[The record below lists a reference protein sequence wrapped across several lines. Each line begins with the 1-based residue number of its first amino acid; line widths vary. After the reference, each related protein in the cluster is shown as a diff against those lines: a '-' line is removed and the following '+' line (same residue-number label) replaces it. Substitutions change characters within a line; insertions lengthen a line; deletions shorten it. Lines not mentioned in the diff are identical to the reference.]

1 MPEMPDLKRKYGFDL
16 TPEQMLYMDQMRPK
30 TDNQIATD
38 IIRES
43 SPDLKPPP
51 GNFLNRAATGA
62 GQAADLVNKYAPK
75 AYDKIPKKVTSLA
88 PFGFLG
94 LNQGFQN
101 LLAQSSEDV
110 SNAEVP
116 TSMTFG
122 KIEPGTNLYKISPE
136 FGEGRTTVG
145 KIAKAIKPS
154 DLLGLNSAKNVYSDL
169 SYGQAPEPM
178 DVLDTVGLGAGMT
191 QLGRAGLKGASSV
204 ARAGAPYVAE
214 GLTDLV
220 SKYGVDPRMN
230 ITPDAPSMSGAV
242 PEGFKLGQEN
252 GKAVVFD
259 ASGKIFASGNDAQA
273 AIFRANKR
281 LENEA
286 ANAAR
291 TARRE
296 ERAAAAPVVEETP
309 LVKVEADDQ
318 APLFYNPLS
327 KAAANLGEETDPLK
341 VLSDLKNF
349 ENMTDDQITFS
360 GVADYLEA
368 KAAKELPVT
377 REEVQDFINENRI
390 KLYEHIRDE
399 SGSGKYE
406 PEDLEIASHRM
417 QTEDPDDDYLR
428 DIADNEEEYVRD
440 NYYDEIYND
449 MRERYPDLDEEGIQE
464 NVDAEISDRAWELAR
479 DSYYE
484 NPQESGTNDAGYQII
499 GSRDSGYSVI
509 TPEGRNIT
517 PPRGYFDDLDD
528 ANRAI
533 FEDALDNGLIGD
545 PSTKTLFGEN
555 TQYAQYMMPGG
566 RNYRELNIGLQPGS
580 KDKTAGKIKFYN
592 QYIDNLQEEANAI
605 RQQHPIIRERPD
617 DVTQRLEEIGNRIQV
632 AEDLKRANKES
643 SEAWY
648 GTHFEDEPDLFAQLR
663 LQDYQD
669 VDGMSGTLIDEAQS
683 DMHQKGRDKG
693 YRATNKEI
701 NAKRVEQ
708 TTLLNN
714 FRQAST
720 NVPSLRVY
728 DSYTQLI
735 NDMAEG
741 EQTFFDRL
749 EARIV
754 RDNNTINLDNLTYP
768 NKENGQLVKFPEG
781 SDLDEAKRL
790 IGEAQKLKEG
800 SIELQRMEF
809 GIPDAPFKKDWY
821 HVAIRRAIK
830 DAIDNGKDRVYLPTG
845 EALADRYNYASAVD
859 QIAYKVKSNGKYSVT
874 LKDFD
879 GNWNQTIGN
888 QSFNNLDADELN
900 GIFGKEVADKIRN
913 KDVDQINID
922 LDDTTYLIENQS
934 IDVGGKGFKQY
945 YDENYPNFMKKE
957 AKEFD
962 AKTGYTKIPT
972 PVTSNAHRSKLIRA
986 TARANR
992 VSVDE
997 MRQRIRNWSQ
1007 GQQDNFFNS
1016 RQEPVFYLEINDAMR
1031 QAYGKG
1037 RPYARGGLVTDALDS
1052 VDDYFENAQK
1062 FKKGGKAESTKEKGA
1077 DDAPQVP
1084 LLSTLVNTKQEFRAV
1099 KPSPIMSSIATG
1111 LGKASDFLK
1120 SRPMKETDDMSSAIN
1135 TALELVD
1142 TFFVNDL
1149 SKTADRMSYGQRL
1162 TSGSG
1167 QTLQV
1172 LPETLGAV
1180 LTVAPPAAKLAAKT
1194 AKVAAKV
1201 APDVAETAAQ
1211 MAERYA
1217 MKPMYAVPEDDSK
1230 FLPLALPRTRRSPE
1244 KIDELAQRV
1253 SRQMTGEHVRNPVK
1267 LKETQNLAG
1276 RSLKESQRVQGIDY
1290 TLENT
1295 KNLPEPVVIEPKVG
1309 DVNVATVGDITV
1321 ADKVLVD
1328 VNGYPINSTQQGGP
1342 FFGQG
1347 KLHLPDDESLWWASE
1362 PTSAKNF
1369 QNRVTEIADHYGV
1382 DKLTAQ
1388 HLAMG
1393 QTANNFA
1400 MHFADAN
1407 LKAIATYG
1415 VPEEG
1420 IAAINS
1426 IVRQGFSRLKDG
1438 ERIYFAFP
1446 DFPGVENM
1454 DEAYKY
1460 FRANPEARKFFNE
1473 RMKKQSVTQ
1482 PNGLP
1487 NGLDIEW
1494 AITDP
1499 LLRNMEKNLTG
1510 RSVGEVYRGAGIT
1523 DTADHGTYGAGIR
1536 GRFKGTSKY
1545 PTPMELS
1552 YSDAYDYT
1560 AARKRPQDV
1569 TGTMQKIAP
1578 HQVVDEQYLDEIGRY
1593 NDLIKKYTGKKKGG
1607 TVEDDSPPL
1616 PPSTGKEL
1624 TEAEIADWQR
1634 KSKAYENRQYWK
1646 RRGAN
1651 SPDEND
1657 TPGRLDGRNDS
1668 YPMRSKV
1675 PEQFNKYFMP
1685 EYRDEELPFKKAMR
1699 YYSKGGSAKITDDY
1713 SIAPEAKTGKWS
1725 QKDEKSFQKGV
1736 RGTKWY
1742 KQFADKYGEPPDLN
1756 SKDYNY
1762 RAAWKA
1768 GVRPQD
1774 YEHDA
1779 EMQHW
1784 ASTTG
1789 KGESLKATN
1798 HPTAWMEDYMQV
1810 TGSDPHE
1817 PANMNP
1823 EQIKAMEKALMYRYG
1838 QKYQQGGGV
1847 QSRRPMRLS
1856 PSAGVDLNMLRPD
1869 GSQKSARGFLGPMEA
1884 VGGKTSTEISAGFE
1898 IGGKEMDIPLLV
1910 PGLTKKELDYLL
1922 KTDISDKTFM
1932 KNLPESIRYKAITHA
1947 EKRIKDGKS
1956 VFYVDGEE
1964 KIK

>member
-1 MPEMPDLKRKYGFDL
+1 MPDLKRKYGFQL
-16 TPEQMLYMDQMRPK
+16 TPEQMLYMEQMRPK
-30 TDNQIATD
+30 TDNQIAAD

-62 GQAADLVNKYAPK
+62 SQAADLVNKYAPK
-75 AYDKIPKKVTSLA
+75 IYDKIPKKVTSLA

-136 FGEGRTTVG
+136 FGKGRTTVG

-169 SYGQAPEPM
+169 SYGQAPEPL
-178 DVLDTVGLGAGMT
+178 DVLDTLGLHAGVL
-191 QLGRAGLKGASSV
+191 QAGKAGFRGASSV
-204 ARAGAPYVAE
+204 AKASAPYVAE

-230 ITPDAPSMSGAV
+230 IIPDAPSMSGAV

-252 GKAVVFD
+252 GKFVLFD
-259 ASGKIFASGNDAQA
+259 PSGKIFAKGDDAQA

-296 ERAAAAPVVEETP
+296 ERAAEAPAVEEKP

-341 VLSDLKNF
+341 VLNDLKSF
-349 ENMTDDQITFS
+349 ENVTDDQITFS

-377 REEVQDFINENRI
+377 REEVQDFIDVNRI

-399 SGSGKYE
+399 SGGGKYE

-449 MRERYPDLDEEGIQE
+449 MRESYPNLDEERIQE
-464 NVDAEISDRAWELAR
+464 KVDAEISDRAWELAR

-517 PPRGYFDDLDD
+517 PPRGYFDDVDD

-533 FEDALDNGLIGD
+533 FEDALDNGLIGN
-545 PSTKTLFGEN
+545 PNSRTLFGEK
-555 TQYAQYMMPGG
+555 QYPEYMMPGG
-566 RNYRELNIGLQPGS
+566 KNYRELNIGLQPGS
-580 KDKTAGKIKFYN
+580 KDKSAGKIKLYD

-617 DVTQRLEEIGNRIQV
+617 DATQRLEEIGNRIQV

-648 GTHFEDEPDLFAQLR
+648 GGHFEDEPDLFAQLR

-669 VDGMSGTLIDEAQS
+669 VDGLSGTLIDEAQS
-683 DMHQKGRDKG
+683 DMHQKGREKG

-701 NAKRVEQ
+701 DAKKVEHG
-708 TTLLNN
+708 TLLNN
-714 FRQAST
+714 FHQAST

-728 DSYTQLI
+728 DSHTQLI

-781 SDLDEAKRL
+781 SDLDEVKRL

-800 SIELQRMEF
+800 SIELQRMEY

-845 EALADRYNYASAVD
+845 EALADRYNYAAAID

-879 GNWNQTIGN
+879 GNWTQNLGN
-888 QSFNNLDADELN
+888 QNFNNLDADELD
-900 GIFGKEVADKIRN
+900 GIFGKEMAEKIRK
-913 KDVDQINID
+913 KDVDKTNTSQ
-922 LDDTTYLIENQS
+922 LDPNDTTYVIENQS
-934 IDVGGKGFKQY
+934 MDVGGKGFKKY
-945 YDENYPNFMKKE
+945 YDEIYPNFMKKE
-957 AKEFD
+957 AKEFG
-962 AKTGYTKIPT
+962 ASTGFTKIQT
-972 PVTSNAHRSKLIRA
+972 PLQNPRQQKKFIKSL
-986 TARANR
+986 ARKNR
-992 VSVDE
+992 VSVAE
-997 MRQRIRNWSQ
+997 MEQRIREHP
-1007 GQQDNFFNS
+1007 GGMKDFFYGHE
-1016 RQEPVFYLEINDAMR
+1016 EPVFYISINDAMR
-1031 QAYGKG
+1031 KAYGKG

-1052 VDDYFENAQK
+1052 VDDHFENAQK
-1062 FKKGGKAESTKEKGA
+1062 FKEGGKAESTKEKGA

-1099 KPSPIMSSIATG
+1099 KPSPIMGSIASG

-1135 TALELVD
+1135 TALELAD
-1142 TFFVNDL
+1142 SFFVNDL
-1149 SKTADRMSYGQRL
+1149 AKTADRMSYGQRL

-1180 LTVAPPAAKLAAKT
+1180 LTVAPPAAKLAQKTAKT
-1194 AKVAAKV
+1194 AAKL
-1201 APDVAETAAQ
+1201 APEVGETAAQ

-1217 MKPMYAVPEDDSK
+1217 MKPMYAVPEDESK

-1244 KIDELAQRV
+1244 KIDEMAQRV
-1253 SRQMTGEHVRNPVK
+1253 SRQMMGEHVRNPEK
-1267 LKETQNLAG
+1267 LKETKNLAG
-1276 RSLKESQRVQGIDY
+1276 RSMKESERVQGLDY

-1295 KNLPEPVVIEPKVG
+1295 KNLPEPIIIEPKVG

-1321 ADKVLVD
+1321 ADRNLVD
-1328 VNGYPINSTQQGGP
+1328 VNGYPIHSTQEGGP

-1393 QTANNFA
+1393 QRANNFA

-1420 IAAINS
+1420 IGAINHMIRNGYS
-1426 IVRQGFSRLKDG
+1426 KLLKG
-1438 ERIYFAFP
+1438 KQVHFAWP

-1454 DEAYKY
+1454 DDAYKY
-1460 FRANPEARKFFNE
+1460 FRANPEARKWFND
-1473 RMKKQSVTQ
+1473 RMKTPDFTQ
-1482 PNGLP
+1482 AYGLP
-1487 NGLDIEW
+1487 NGLDVQW

-1499 LLRNMEKNLTG
+1499 LLRNMEINLTG
-1510 RSVGEVYRGAGIT
+1510 RSVGDVYRGAEIT
-1523 DTADHGTYGAGIR
+1523 DTAGHGTYGAGIR
-1536 GRFKGTSKY
+1536 GKFKGTSKY
-1545 PTPMELS
+1545 PMPAELS
-1552 YSDAYDYT
+1552 FSDAWDYT
-1560 AARKRPQDV
+1560 KARKRPQDI
-1569 TGTMQKIAP
+1569 TGTMQKVAP

-1607 TVEDDSPPL
+1607 RVK
-1616 PPSTGKEL
+1616 G
-1624 TEAEIADWQR
+1624 
-1634 KSKAYENRQYWK
+1634 
-1646 RRGAN
+1646 
-1651 SPDEND
+1651 
-1657 TPGRLDGRNDS
+1657 
-1668 YPMRSKV
+1668 MKV
-1675 PEQFNKYFMP
+1675 
-1685 EYRDEELPFKKAMR
+1685 
-1699 YYSKGGSAKITDDY
+1699 TDKY
-1713 SIAPEAKTGKWS
+1713 SIAPEAETPKMSKS
-1725 QKDEKSFQKGV
+1725 DEANFQKGV
-1736 RGTKWY
+1736 RGTKWFQ
-1742 KQFADKYGEPPDLN
+1742 QFVDKYGEPPDLN

-1774 YEHDA
+1774 YEHDP

-1817 PANMNP
+1817 PVDMNP

-1838 QKYQQGGGV
+1838 K
-1847 QSRRPMRLS
+1847 
-1856 PSAGVDLNMLRPD
+1856 
-1869 GSQKSARGFLGPMEA
+1869 
-1884 VGGKTSTEISAGFE
+1884 
-1898 IGGKEMDIPLLV
+1898 
-1910 PGLTKKELDYLL
+1910 
-1922 KTDISDKTFM
+1922 
-1932 KNLPESIRYKAITHA
+1932 
-1947 EKRIKDGKS
+1947 
-1956 VFYVDGEE
+1956 
-1964 KIK
+1964 

>member
-1 MPEMPDLKRKYGFDL
+1 MPEMPDLKRKYGFQL
-16 TPEQMLYMDQMRPK
+16 TPEQMIYMEQTRPK
-30 TDNQIATD
+30 TGGQTVSD
-38 IIRES
+38 IISQS
-43 SPDLKPPP
+43 SPELVPEQ
-51 GNFLNRAATGA
+51 NILQRMSSGA
-62 GQAADLVNKYAPK
+62 GKAADLVNKYVPK
-75 AYDKIPKKVTSLA
+75 IYDKIPKKITSLA
-88 PFGFLG
+88 PFGFVG
-94 LNQGFQN
+94 LNPGFQD
-101 LLAQSSEDV
+101 LLSQSRKDV
-110 SNAEVP
+110 SNTEVP
-116 TSMTFG
+116 TSLKIIPSIDTTTGEMQPAGFG
-122 KIEPGTNLYKISPE
+122 K
-136 FGEGRTTVG
+136 GRASIG
-145 KIAKAIKPS
+145 KIASSIKPA
-154 DLLGLNSAKNVYSDL
+154 DLLGLTSAQKVYSDL
-169 SYGQAPEPM
+169 GYGQAPEPM
-178 DVLDTVGLGAGMT
+178 DVLDTFGLGAGMT
-191 QLGRAGLKGASSV
+191 QLGRAGFKGASSV

-252 GKAVVFD
+252 GKFVLFD
-259 ASGKIFASGNDAQA
+259 PSGKIFAKGDDAQA

-281 LENEA
+281 LENES

-296 ERAAAAPVVEETP
+296 ERAAEAPVVEETP
-309 LVKVEADDQ
+309 LIKVEADDQ

-327 KAAANLGEETDPLK
+327 KAAANLGEDTDPLK
-341 VLSDLKNF
+341 VLSDLRSF
-349 ENMTDDQITFS
+349 ENVTDDQITFS

-377 REEVQDFINENRI
+377 REEVQDFIDVNRI

-399 SGSGKYE
+399 SGGGKYE

-417 QTEDPDDDYLR
+417 STEDPDDDYLN
-428 DIADNEEEYVRD
+428 DMAESEAEWIRD
-440 NYYDEIYND
+440 NRGDEIEAEI
-449 MRERYPDLDEEGIQE
+449 RENFPDLSEERILE
-464 NVDAEISDRAWELAR
+464 KIEEEISDQAYESAR
-479 DSYYE
+479 DQYYE

-517 PPRGYFDDLDD
+517 PPRGYFDDVDD

-533 FEDALDNGLIGD
+533 FEDALDNGLIGNPD
-545 PSTKTLFGEN
+545 TKTLFGEK
-555 TQYAQYMMPGG
+555 QYPEYMMPGG
-566 RNYRELNIGLQPGS
+566 KNYRELNIGLQPGS
-580 KDKTAGKIKFYN
+580 KDKSAGKLASYN
-592 QYIDNLQEEANAI
+592 SYINKLQEEANAI

-648 GTHFEDEPDLFAQLR
+648 GGHFEDEPDLFAQLR

-669 VDGMSGTLIDEAQS
+669 VDGLSGTLIDEAQS
-683 DMHQKGRDKG
+683 DMHQKGREKG

-701 NAKRVEQ
+701 DAKKVEHG
-708 TTLLNN
+708 TLLNN
-714 FRQAST
+714 FQQAST

-781 SDLDEAKRL
+781 SDLDEVKRL
-790 IGEAQKLKEG
+790 IGEAQKLKES
-800 SIELQRMEF
+800 SIELQRMEY

-845 EALADRYNYASAVD
+845 AALADRYNYAAAID

-879 GNWNQTIGN
+879 GNWHQNLGN
-888 QSFNNLDADELN
+888 QNFNNLDADELD
-900 GIFGKEVADKIRN
+900 GIFGKEMAEKIRK
-913 KDVDQINID
+913 KDVDKTNTSQ
-922 LDDTTYLIENQS
+922 LDPNDTTYVIENQS
-934 IDVGGKGFKQY
+934 MDVGGKGFKKY
-945 YDENYPNFMKKE
+945 YDEIYPNFMKKE
-957 AKEFD
+957 AKEFG
-962 AKTGYTKIPT
+962 ASYGFTKIQT
-972 PVTSNAHRSKLIRA
+972 PLQNPRQQKKFIKSL
-986 TARANR
+986 ARKNR
-992 VSVDE
+992 VSVAE
-997 MRQRIRNWSQ
+997 MEQRIREHP
-1007 GQQDNFFNS
+1007 GGMKDFFYGHE
-1016 RQEPVFYLEINDAMR
+1016 EPVFYISINDAMR
-1031 QAYGKG
+1031 KAYGKG

-1052 VDDYFENAQK
+1052 VDDHFESQAQNYRNGGVVHMK
-1062 FKKGGKAESTKEKGA
+1062 EGGDPVKKESDSEVSNI
-1077 DDAPQVP
+1077 DPVP
-1084 LLSTLVNTKQEFRAV
+1084 LLSR
-1099 KPSPIMSSIATG
+1099 IAG
-1111 LGKASDFLK
+1111 ALQSGSQFLK
-1120 SRPMKETDDMSSAIN
+1120 SRPLKEEGDFKTRGAASAVN
-1135 TALELVD
+1135 SVLELVD
-1142 TFFVNDL
+1142 QFFVNDL
-1149 SKTADRMSYGQRL
+1149 AKTADRAAYGFPL
-1162 TSGSG
+1162 TSGKG
-1167 QTLQV
+1167 ETLKP
-1172 LPETLGAV
+1172 LPETTGAV

-1217 MKPMYAVPEDDSK
+1217 MKPMYVVPPADESK

-1244 KIDELAQRV
+1244 KIDEMAQRV
-1253 SRQMTGEHVRNPVK
+1253 SRQMMGEYVKNPAK
-1267 LKETQNLAG
+1267 LKDTKNLAG

-1321 ADKVLVD
+1321 ADRNLVD
-1328 VNGYPINSTQQGGP
+1328 VNGYPIQSTQEGGP
-1342 FFGQG
+1342 LFGQG
-1347 KLHLPDDESLWWASE
+1347 KLHLLDDESLWWASE

-1369 QNRVTEIADHYGV
+1369 QNRVNEIADYYGV

-1393 QTANNFA
+1393 QQANNFA

-1420 IAAINS
+1420 IGAINKTLREGYS
-1426 IVRQGFSRLKDG
+1426 KLLNG
-1438 ERIYFAFP
+1438 ERVHFAWP

-1460 FRANPEARKFFNE
+1460 FRANPEARKWFNA
-1473 RMKKQSVTQ
+1473 RMKTPDFTQ
-1482 PNGLP
+1482 TYGLP
-1487 NGLDIEW
+1487 NGLDIQY

-1499 LLRNMEKNLTG
+1499 VLRNMEKNLTG
-1510 RSVGEVYRGAGIT
+1510 RSVGEVYKGVGIT

-1593 NDLIKKYTGKKKGG
+1593 NDLIKKYTGKSKGG
-1607 TVEDDSPPL
+1607 VVDDDDRIPDMPPN
-1616 PPSTGKEL
+1616 P
-1624 TEAEIADWQR
+1624 TEADQAEFMR
-1634 KSKAYENRQYWK
+1634 KFKRYEDRDYWK
-1646 RRGAN
+1646 RRGKN
-1651 SPDEND
+1651 SADEDN
-1657 TPGRLDGRNDS
+1657 TVRMVEGNKF
-1668 YPMRSKV
+1668 YPMRSNI
-1675 PEQFNKYFMP
+1675 PDRLNKYSMP
-1685 EYRDEELPFKKAMR
+1685 ELDYDATPLKKALR
-1699 YYSKGGSAKITDDY
+1699 YYSSGGSAKITDDY
-1713 SIAPEAKTGKWS
+1713 SIVPEAKTGKWS
-1725 QKDEKSFQKGV
+1725 QKDEKAFQKGV

-1774 YEHDA
+1774 YEHDP

-1838 QKYQQGGGV
+1838 K
-1847 QSRRPMRLS
+1847 
-1856 PSAGVDLNMLRPD
+1856 
-1869 GSQKSARGFLGPMEA
+1869 
-1884 VGGKTSTEISAGFE
+1884 
-1898 IGGKEMDIPLLV
+1898 
-1910 PGLTKKELDYLL
+1910 
-1922 KTDISDKTFM
+1922 
-1932 KNLPESIRYKAITHA
+1932 
-1947 EKRIKDGKS
+1947 
-1956 VFYVDGEE
+1956 
-1964 KIK
+1964 